1 MFNSIKNTRFKF
13 SLKITL
19 YYLILGIL
27 LLIFYRSS
35 LDSVSETESLIGTEL
50 IGPFAFLLLTAII
63 FNFLVYLS
71 VKRSDQYEEVSSSL
85 TKALEQSSF
94 IITITDD
101 KGIIRF
107 VNSQFTRISGYK
119 SNDVIG
125 KNLSE
130 FAELKSEDFFR
141 ILEDLRSGKERF
153 SELCFKKM
161 NGLKF
166 WELASF
172 VSVFNP
178 DDKSTDFVKIS
189 LDISDMKNREIELT
203 KQKKKAETMNDAK
216 TQFLANMSQEVRTPM
231 SGIIGMT
238 ELMFLTNLTKEQKEY
253 LEIINFSSSTLLAI
267 INDIL
272 DFSRIETGKLKLETI
287 EFNIRDLIYKTCQI
301 LDFDARKKKL
311 SLKLNVQDKIKYNII
326 GDPLR
331 INQIIINLLKNS
343 IKYTEKG
350 SIDINLTETLSE
362 NDKVRLL
369 FEVKDTGIGFPKE
382 TLDNLFI
389 NISNSDYTPDLE
401 YKGTGLGLAIVKHL
415 VGMMNGELK
424 VESKVGIGSV
434 VTFELLFDKS
444 KLADKTP
451 KVGVEKKAVV
461 KKDDTVKIL
470 VAEDNIVNQRLV
482 KELLMRKSYNVVIV
496 ENGLKIFDAM
506 EENRFDI
513 ILMDVQMPVMDGLE
527 ATSIIREIEKGTG
540 KHTPII
546 GITAYSVK
554 ADKEKC
560 LDVGMDDYLSKPFVK
575 EEFYKIVEKYIKK

>member
-1 MFNSIKNTRFKF
+1 MKNPKVKF
-13 SLKITL
+13 SLKLTT
-19 YYLILGIL
+19 YYFILGVL
-27 LLIFYRSS
+27 LLIFFHSTILGS
-35 LDSVSETESLIGTEL
+35 ISEIGNLLEL
-50 IGPFAFLLLTAII
+50 RVIGLLAFLILTAII
-63 FNFLVYLS
+63 FYFLVYLS
-71 VKRSDQYEEVSSSL
+71 IKRSDQYEEVSSPLS
-85 TKALEQSSF
+85 KSLEQSSF

-101 KGIIRF
+101 KGVLRF
-107 VNSQFTRISGYK
+107 VNPRFTRISGYK

-130 FAELKSEDFFR
+130 FAEMKSEDFFR
-141 ILEDLRSGKERF
+141 ILEDLRSGKERS

-178 DDKSTDFVKIS
+178 ESKTNDFVKIS
-189 LDISDMKNREIELT
+189 LDITDMKSNAIELS
-203 KQKKKAETMNDAK
+203 KAKEKAEVMNNVK
-216 TQFLANMSQEVRTPM
+216 TQFLANMSQEIRTPM

-238 ELMFLTNLTKEQKEY
+238 ELMFLTSLSKEQKEY

-272 DFSRIETGKLKLETI
+272 DFSRIETGKLKLENI
-287 EFNIRDLIYKTCQI
+287 EFNIRDLVYKTCQI

-311 SLKLNVQDKIKYNII
+311 ALKLNIQDKIKYNIV

-350 SIDINLTETLSE
+350 TVELNLTETKKE
-362 NDKVRLL
+362 DEKVKLL
-369 FEVKDTGIGFPKE
+369 FEVRDTGVGLPKE
-382 TLDNLFI
+382 TIDNLYE
-389 NISNSDYTPDLE
+389 NISSADYSPDIE

-415 VGMMNGELK
+415 VRMMSGELIAK
-424 VESKVGIGSV
+424 SSEGSGSV
-434 VTFELLFDKS
+434 VSFEIPFEKAKPLE
-444 KLADKTP
+444 KTA
-451 KVGVEKKAVV
+451 KIAKEKRAGIKKEGVVN
-461 KKDDTVKIL
+461 IL
-470 VAEDNIVNQRLV
+470 VAEDNVVNQRLV
-482 KELLMRKSYNVVIV
+482 KELLIRKNYNVVIV

-506 EENRFDI
+506 EEGKFDI
-513 ILMDVQMPVMDGLE
+513 VLMDVQMPVMDGLE

-554 ADKEKC
+554 ADREKC
-560 LDVGMDDYLSKPFVK
+560 VDAGMDDYLSKPFVK
-575 EEFYKIVEKYIKK
+575 EEFYKLIEKYLKK

>member
-1 MFNSIKNTRFKF
+1 
-13 SLKITL
+13 
-19 YYLILGIL
+19 
-27 LLIFYRSS
+27 LLIFFHYAILSS
-35 LDSVSETESLIGTEL
+35 LSEIGSGIGLSIIGSL
-50 IGPFAFLLLTAII
+50 AFLILTTVI
-63 FNFLVYLS
+63 FYFLVYLS
-71 VKRSDQYEEVSSSL
+71 LRRSDQYEEVSSTLS
-85 TKALEQSSF
+85 KALEQSSF

-107 VNSQFTRISGYK
+107 VNPRFTRISGYK

-130 FAELKSEDFFR
+130 FAEMKPEDFFR

-178 DDKSTDFVKIS
+178 DSKSNDFVKIS
-189 LDISDMKNREIELT
+189 LDITDMKSKEIELS
-203 KQKKKAETMNDAK
+203 KAKEKAEAMNNVK
-216 TQFLANMSQEVRTPM
+216 TQFLANMSQEIRTPM

-238 ELMFLTNLTKEQKEY
+238 ELMFLTSLTKEQKEY

-272 DFSRIETGKLKLETI
+272 DFSRIETGKLKLENI

-311 SLKLNVQDKIKYNII
+311 SLKLNIQDKIKYNIV

-343 IKYTEKG
+343 IKYTDKG
-350 SIDINLTETLSE
+350 TVELNLSE
-362 NDKVRLL
+362 TKKENNKVRL
-369 FEVKDTGIGFPKE
+369 FFKVKDTGVGLPKE
-382 TLDNLFI
+382 TIDSLYD
-389 NISNSDYTPDLE
+389 NISSPDYSTDIE

-415 VGMMNGELK
+415 VRMMKGEMEA
-424 VESKVGIGSV
+424 ESTEGKGSV
-434 VTFELLFDKS
+434 ITFEIPFEKA
-444 KLADKTP
+444 KPAEKAAKITE
-451 KVGVEKKAVV
+451 EKKAKV
-461 KKDDTVKIL
+461 KKEGGVNIL
-470 VAEDNIVNQRLV
+470 VAEDNVVNQRLV
-482 KELLMRKSYNVVIV
+482 KELLIRKNYNVVIV

-506 EENRFDI
+506 EEGKFDI
-513 ILMDVQMPVMDGLE
+513 VLMDIQMPVMDGLE

-554 ADKEKC
+554 ADRGKC
-560 LDVGMDDYLSKPFVK
+560 IEAGMDDYLSKPFVK
-575 EEFYKIVEKYIKK
+575 EEFYKLIEKYIRK

>member
-1 MFNSIKNTRFKF
+1 MKNLKERF
-13 SLKITL
+13 SLKLTS
-19 YYLILGIL
+19 YFFILGVL
-27 LLIFYRSS
+27 LLIFFHYAIIGS
-35 LDSVSETESLIGTEL
+35 LSEIGSGIGLSIIGSL
-50 IGPFAFLLLTAII
+50 AFLILTTVI
-63 FNFLVYLS
+63 FYFLVYLS
-71 VKRSDQYEEVSSSL
+71 LRRSDQYEEVSSTLS
-85 TKALEQSSF
+85 KALEQSSF

-107 VNSQFTRISGYK
+107 VNPRFTRISGYK

-130 FAELKSEDFFR
+130 FAEMKPEDFFR
-141 ILEDLRSGKERF
+141 TLEDLRSGKERF

-178 DDKSTDFVKIS
+178 DSKSNDFVKIS
-189 LDISDMKNREIELT
+189 LDITDMKSKEIELS
-203 KQKKKAETMNDAK
+203 KAKEKAEVMNNVK
-216 TQFLANMSQEVRTPM
+216 TQFLANMSQEIRTPM

-272 DFSRIETGKLKLETI
+272 DFSRIETGKLKLENI
-287 EFNIRDLIYKTCQI
+287 EFNIKDLIYKTCQI

-311 SLKLNVQDKIKYNII
+311 SLKLNIQDKIKYNIV

-343 IKYTEKG
+343 IKYTDKG
-350 SIDINLTETLSE
+350 TVELNLTETKKE
-362 NDKVRLL
+362 DNKVRLL
-369 FEVKDTGIGFPKE
+369 FKVKDTGIGLPKE
-382 TLDNLFI
+382 TIDSLYD
-389 NISNSDYTPDLE
+389 NISSPDYSPDIE

-415 VGMMNGELK
+415 VKMMNGEMK
-424 VESKVGIGSV
+424 AESTEGKGSV
-434 VTFELLFDKS
+434 ITFEIPFEKA
-444 KLADKTP
+444 KPVEEAA
-451 KVGVEKKAVV
+451 KVTEEKKV
-461 KKDDTVKIL
+461 KIKREGGINIL
-470 VAEDNIVNQRLV
+470 VAEDNVVNQRLV
-482 KELLMRKSYNVVIV
+482 KELLIRKNYDVVIV

-506 EENRFDI
+506 EEGKFDI
-513 ILMDVQMPVMDGLE
+513 VLMDIQMPVMDGLE

-554 ADKEKC
+554 ADREKC
-560 LDVGMDDYLSKPFVK
+560 VDAGMDDYLSKPFVK
-575 EEFYKIVEKYIKK
+575 EEFYKLIEKYLKK

>member
-1 MFNSIKNTRFKF
+1 MLIFFHYAIIGSLSEIGSGIGLSIIG
-13 SLKITL
+13 SLAF
-19 YYLILGIL
+19 LILTTV
-27 LLIFYRSS
+27 IFY
-35 LDSVSETESLIGTEL
+35 
-50 IGPFAFLLLTAII
+50 
-63 FNFLVYLS
+63 FLVYLS
-71 VKRSDQYEEVSSSL
+71 LRRSDQYEEVSSTLS
-85 TKALEQSSF
+85 KALEQSSF

-107 VNSQFTRISGYK
+107 VNPRFTRISGYK

-130 FAELKSEDFFR
+130 FAEMKPEDFFR
-141 ILEDLRSGKERF
+141 TLEDLRSGKERF

-178 DDKSTDFVKIS
+178 DSKSNDFVKIS
-189 LDISDMKNREIELT
+189 LDITDMKSKEIELS
-203 KQKKKAETMNDAK
+203 KAKEKAEVMNNVK
-216 TQFLANMSQEVRTPM
+216 TQFLANMSQEIRTPM

-272 DFSRIETGKLKLETI
+272 DFSRIETGKLKLENI
-287 EFNIRDLIYKTCQI
+287 EFNIKDLIYKTCQI

-311 SLKLNVQDKIKYNII
+311 SLKLNIQDKIKYNIV

-343 IKYTEKG
+343 IKYTDKG
-350 SIDINLTETLSE
+350 TVELNLTETKKE
-362 NDKVRLL
+362 DNKVRLL
-369 FEVKDTGIGFPKE
+369 FKVKDTGIGLPKE
-382 TLDNLFI
+382 TIDSLYD
-389 NISNSDYTPDLE
+389 NISSPDYSPDIE

-415 VGMMNGELK
+415 VKMMNGEMK
-424 VESKVGIGSV
+424 AESTEGKGSV
-434 VTFELLFDKS
+434 ITFEIPFEKA
-444 KLADKTP
+444 KPVEEAA
-451 KVGVEKKAVV
+451 KVTEEKKV
-461 KKDDTVKIL
+461 KIKREGGINIL
-470 VAEDNIVNQRLV
+470 VAEDNVVNQRLV
-482 KELLMRKSYNVVIV
+482 KELLIRKNYDVVIV

-506 EENRFDI
+506 EEGKFDI
-513 ILMDVQMPVMDGLE
+513 VLMDIQMPVMDGLE

-554 ADKEKC
+554 ADREKC
-560 LDVGMDDYLSKPFVK
+560 VDAGMDDYLSKPFVK
-575 EEFYKIVEKYIKK
+575 EEFYKLIEKYLKK

>member
-301 LDFDARKKKL
+301 LDFDARKR
-311 SLKLNVQDKIKYNII
+311 NC
-326 GDPLR
+326 
-331 INQIIINLLKNS
+331 
-343 IKYTEKG
+343 
-350 SIDINLTETLSE
+350 
-362 NDKVRLL
+362 
-369 FEVKDTGIGFPKE
+369 
-382 TLDNLFI
+382 
-389 NISNSDYTPDLE
+389 
-401 YKGTGLGLAIVKHL
+401 H
-415 VGMMNGELK
+415 
-424 VESKVGIGSV
+424 
-434 VTFELLFDKS
+434 
-444 KLADKTP
+444 
-451 KVGVEKKAVV
+451 
-461 KKDDTVKIL
+461 
-470 VAEDNIVNQRLV
+470 
-482 KELLMRKSYNVVIV
+482 
-496 ENGLKIFDAM
+496 
-506 EENRFDI
+506 
-513 ILMDVQMPVMDGLE
+513 
-527 ATSIIREIEKGTG
+527 
-540 KHTPII
+540 
-546 GITAYSVK
+546 
-554 ADKEKC
+554 
-560 LDVGMDDYLSKPFVK
+560 
-575 EEFYKIVEKYIKK
+575 